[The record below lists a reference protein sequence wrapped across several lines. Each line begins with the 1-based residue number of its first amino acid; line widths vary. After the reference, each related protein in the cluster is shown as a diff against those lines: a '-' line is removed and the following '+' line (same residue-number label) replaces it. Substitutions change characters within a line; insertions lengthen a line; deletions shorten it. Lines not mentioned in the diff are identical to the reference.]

1 MDEAPRSNRPTPRTP
16 AAIEAELR
24 RRVRLALTQART
36 AGEGELDDASLA
48 EIIAQAIAVALSWH
62 IESPEH
68 TRGATLSSRN
78 WRPSAGPRGGPPRQ
92 FGGPPRQFD
101 ERRPFDEPRRGPPY
115 PPRDFDYDE
124 RPPRRPRFGDEDV
137 EEDYRPPRFPRRG
150 GPNRPPP
157 RGPRPG
163 GRKPPMGR
171 GGGGGFGPRKP
182 RRGG

>member
-24 RRVRLALTQART
+24 RRVRLALSQARN

-62 IESPEH
+62 LEAPEH
-68 TRGATLSSRN
+68 TRGATLSSRS
-78 WRPSAGPRGGPPRQ
+78 WRPSPGPRGGP
-92 FGGPPRQFD
+92 
-101 ERRPFDEPRRGPPY
+101 RRDFDEPRRGPY
-115 PPRDFDYDE
+115 PPRDFEYDE
-124 RPPRRPRFGDEDV
+124 RPPRRPRFGDEDA
-137 EEDYRPPRFPRRG
+137 EPDYRPPRFPSRG
-150 GPNRPPP
+150 GPNRPGP

-182 RRGG
+182 RRNG